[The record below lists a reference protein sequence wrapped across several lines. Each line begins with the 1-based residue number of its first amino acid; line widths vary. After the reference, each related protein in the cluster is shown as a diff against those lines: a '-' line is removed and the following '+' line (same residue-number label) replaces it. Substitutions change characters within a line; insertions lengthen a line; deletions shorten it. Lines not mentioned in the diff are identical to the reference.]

1 MTNLDRRR
9 PLLLALAFLMGGS
22 PGDAVA
28 QRAAAAAPDS
38 RAEPDHFCWRGRPPP
53 VCSGFVVVEASV
65 RLPLG
70 STSHVETLPQRTAKV
85 QTFEEPELD
94 WNFGYMANVS
104 RRWAVGGVVTV
115 GTGSSGALTGLEG
128 RVRYWLD
135 ERLSLELQAGALRT
149 DLGGRDTRDP
159 PWGITAD
166 VRLNAG
172 DNASLFVRWDAV
184 RPHFDPRMEWTGET
198 QHAFFA
204 GLGTGSTWAVAS
216 SAAGVLVLF
225 ILFSQAD
232 FQ

>member
-1 MTNLDRRR
+1 
-9 PLLLALAFLMGGS
+9 
-22 PGDAVA
+22 
-28 QRAAAAAPDS
+28 
-38 RAEPDHFCWRGRPPP
+38 
-53 VCSGFVVVEASV
+53 VVVEASV